1 TLALLP
7 CLASRWVSGSDGRV
21 PANGGIPLGRALAV
35 LACVLSAA
43 PSIATTPADRA
54 LAQELT
60 ASFSRTTSRVSALV
74 LDRFD
79 RAGVELAAYDRNRVF
94 HYPLDSALKEAPA
107 IGVAELDLGGALV
120 PGSVVDTVVDTP
132 LTANDL
138 AQAMAWRALTKYLS
152 EWDWEASEPL
162 LAAEAKVA
170 GETWGNGRLPK
181 PLQQL
186 AVAYLHEG
194 ELWAKVEFRP
204 ELTWVRA
211 DDEDGDGYAEVYGR
225 VDPGPSAEAILR
237 EIRDNYLGPKLS
249 AAEIETVLLELA
261 SDWYGELQTI
271 VLDPPLTRPWPN
283 EETEPDVR
291 DLLGGRVFEDAFAV
305 LRSKPY
311 GEPIYNVILLGSGD
325 AVAGPEDGTV
335 PDAGEAFG
343 VGNPWAT
350 EPVQFGGTWDAWAQ
364 SLGPFTD
371 DVRAQLDA
379 RPAELK
385 ALIGRE
391 GWLFFRGDLEYLL
404 SGELRGQPDERDP
417 YPAIVDFRNQLAAKG
432 IDLLVVFIPTKA
444 EVYPERISAAAP
456 PGARP
461 YVAPYCRKLMAELAE
476 AGVELVDLLPAF
488 IDARAPAPDALY
500 QDCDAHWTNRAVR
513 LAASRIAERVRRYDW
528 YDGLAGQPEAYTTRP
543 ATFRRRG
550 DLCDM
555 LAPDE
560 KLAFRP
566 QELTALQVVGPDGQ
580 LYVDDPSSPIVVLGD
595 SFTGVF
601 ELEDCQHAGLT
612 AHLARELG
620 VPVDLVMAQGS
631 GPTIRGQ
638 FVRRGAEAIARK
650 KLVIWTV
657 VSRDL
662 YHYWSPWKSI
672 RVP

>member
-1 TLALLP
+1 M
-7 CLASRWVSGSDGRV
+7 
-21 PANGGIPLGRALAV
+21 
-35 LACVLSAA
+35 
-43 PSIATTPADRA
+43 
-54 LAQELT
+54 
-60 ASFSRTTSRVSALV
+60 SALV

-94 HYPLDSALKEAPA
+94 HYPLESELKEAPA
-107 IGVAELDLGGALV
+107 VEVGALDLGGALV
-120 PGSVVDTVVDTP
+120 PGSVVDAVAETP
-132 LTANDL
+132 LTADDL
-138 AQAMAWRALTKYLS
+138 AHAMAWRALTKHLS
-152 EWDWEASEPL
+152 EWDWDASEPL
-162 LAAEAKVA
+162 LVAEARAA

-225 VDPGPSAEAILR
+225 VDPGPSAEAILQ
-237 EIRDNYLGPKLS
+237 EIRDNYLAPTLS
-249 AAEIETVLLELA
+249 APEVETVLLELA

-291 DLLGGRVFEDAFAV
+291 ELLGGRVFDDAFAV

-311 GEPIYNVILLGSGD
+311 GEPIYSVILLAPGD
-325 AVAGPEDGTV
+325 AVAGPEDGVV
-335 PDAGEAFG
+335 PDADASTQAA
-343 VGNPWAT
+343 NPWAA
-350 EPVQFGGTWDAWAQ
+350 EPAQFGGTWDAWAQ
-364 SLGPFTD
+364 SLKPFAD
-371 DVRAQLDA
+371 DVRAQLEA
-379 RPAELK
+379 RPAGLK
-385 ALIGRE
+385 ALIGQE

-417 YPAIVDFRNQLAAKG
+417 YPAIVDFRDQLAAKG
-432 IDLLVVFIPTKA
+432 IDLLVVFIPTKG
-444 EVYPERISAAAP
+444 EVYPERISAMAP
-456 PGARP
+456 EGARP

-500 QDCDAHWTNRAVR
+500 QDCDAHWTNRGVR
-513 LAASRIAERVRRYDW
+513 LAASRIAERVKGYGW
-528 YDGLAGQPEAYTTRP
+528 YAGLGGRPEAYATRE

-566 QELTALQVVGPDGQ
+566 QELKALQVIDPDGQ

-601 ELEDCQHAGLT
+601 ELEDCKHAGLT

-620 VPVDLVMAQGS
+620 VPIDLIMAQGS
-631 GPTIRGQ
+631 GPTIRGR
-638 FVRRGAEAIARK
+638 FVRRGADAIARK
-650 KLVIWTV
+650 KLVVWTV

-662 YHYWSPWKSI
+662 YHYWSPWKLI
-672 RVP
+672 PVP

>member
-1 TLALLP
+1 
-7 CLASRWVSGSDGRV
+7 V

>member
-1 TLALLP
+1 
-7 CLASRWVSGSDGRV
+7 
-21 PANGGIPLGRALAV
+21 
-35 LACVLSAA
+35 
-43 PSIATTPADRA
+43 
-54 LAQELT
+54 
-60 ASFSRTTSRVSALV
+60 VSALV

-94 HYPLDSALKEAPA
+94 HYPLESELKEAPA
-107 IGVAELDLGGALV
+107 VEVGALDLGGALV
-120 PGSVVDTVVDTP
+120 PGSVVDAVAETP
-132 LTANDL
+132 LTADDL
-138 AQAMAWRALTKYLS
+138 AHAMAWRALTKHLS
-152 EWDWEASEPL
+152 EWDWDASEPL
-162 LAAEAKVA
+162 LVAEARAA

-225 VDPGPSAEAILR
+225 VDPGPSAEAIFQ
-237 EIRDNYLGPKLS
+237 EIRDNYLAPTLS
-249 AAEIETVLLELA
+249 APEVETVLLELA

-291 DLLGGRVFEDAFAV
+291 ELLGGRVFDDAFAV

-311 GEPIYNVILLGSGD
+311 GEPIYSVILLAPGD
-325 AVAGPEDGTV
+325 AVAGPEDGVV
-335 PDAGEAFG
+335 PDADASTQAA
-343 VGNPWAT
+343 NPWAA
-350 EPVQFGGTWDAWAQ
+350 EPAQFGGTWDAWAQ
-364 SLGPFTD
+364 SLKPFAD
-371 DVRAQLDA
+371 DVRAQLEA
-379 RPAELK
+379 RPAGLK
-385 ALIGRE
+385 ALIGQE

-417 YPAIVDFRNQLAAKG
+417 YPAIVDFRDQLAAKG
-432 IDLLVVFIPTKA
+432 IDLLVVFIPTKG
-444 EVYPERISAAAP
+444 EVYPERISAMAP
-456 PGARP
+456 EGARP

-500 QDCDAHWTNRAVR
+500 QDCDAHWTNRGVR
-513 LAASRIAERVRRYDW
+513 LAASRIAERVKGYGW
-528 YDGLAGQPEAYTTRP
+528 YAGLGGRPEAYATRE

-566 QELTALQVVGPDGQ
+566 QELKALQVIDPDGQ
-580 LYVDDPSSPIVVLGD
+580 LYADDPSSPIVVLGD

-601 ELEDCQHAGLT
+601 ELEDCKHAGLT

-620 VPVDLVMAQGS
+620 VPIDLIMAQGS
-631 GPTIRGQ
+631 GPTIRGR
-638 FVRRGAEAIARK
+638 FVRRGPDAIAQK
-650 KLVIWTV
+650 KLVVWTV

-662 YHYWSPWKSI
+662 YHYWSPWKLI
-672 RVP
+672 PVP